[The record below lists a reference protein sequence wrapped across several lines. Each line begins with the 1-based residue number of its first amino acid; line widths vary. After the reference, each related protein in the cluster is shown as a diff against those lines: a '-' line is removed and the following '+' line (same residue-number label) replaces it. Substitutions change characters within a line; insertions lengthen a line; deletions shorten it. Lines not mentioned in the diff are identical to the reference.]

1 MDMILQYYYTTL
13 TFLSITAPASASGLS
28 VPALLKNFAISS
40 ADLFFV
46 SGRQKIT
53 NITPT
58 KVRDAKLQNAPK
70 APINFWMYMK
80 LLANPKLHSQVKA
93 TVKG

>member
-1 MDMILQYYYTTL
+1 MILQYYYTTL
-13 TFLSITAPASASGLS
+13 TFLSITAPAPASGLS
-28 VPALLKNFAISS
+28 GPGLLKNFAISS

-46 SGRQKIT
+46 SGRQNMMK
-53 NITPT
+53 ITPT
-58 KVRDAKLQNAPK
+58 KVRAAKLQNAPK
-70 APINFWMYMK
+70 VPINFWQYMK